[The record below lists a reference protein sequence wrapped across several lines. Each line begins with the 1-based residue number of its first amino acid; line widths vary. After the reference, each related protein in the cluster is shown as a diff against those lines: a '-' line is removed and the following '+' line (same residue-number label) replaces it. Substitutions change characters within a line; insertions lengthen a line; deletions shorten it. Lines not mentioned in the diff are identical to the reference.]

1 MAPDAL
7 EGFVVLATILVGAA
21 CYRAWTAQTAHLNL
35 SLFRPYRGDPWP
47 IGVQEDD
54 DFQFNWSHPGANLAT
69 EADAAAETLAGAD
82 DRGPADAMQ
91 FIAFEDSP
99 RAMVAV
105 ERVDTITVRRGGR

>member
-47 IGVQEDD
+47 VGVQEDD
-54 DFQFNWSHPGANLAT
+54 DFQFNWKTAGATPTPA
-69 EADAAAETLAGAD
+69 EAAETPPAA
-82 DRGPADAMQ
+82 DRGPAGVAQ
-91 FIAFEDSP
+91 LLLLEEIP
-99 RAMVAV
+99 RDMVV
-105 ERVDTITVRRGGR
+105 ERVDTITLRRGGS